1 MPSEK
6 LTDLQRAVIEHDDDM
21 ARLVRNTMPTPETS
35 ITVEAANKSR
45 ADLAKESRLLREW
58 LDFLDR
64 AIDDN
69 TVIHWALVHSINESC
84 AKLTYLAGRVNED
97 LLK

>member
-1 MPSEK
+1 
-6 LTDLQRAVIEHDDDM
+6 
-21 ARLVRNTMPTPETS
+21 MPTSETS
-35 ITVEAANKSR
+35 ITVDTGAVNQSR
-45 ADLAKESRLLREW
+45 LDLAKESRLLREW

-69 TVIHWALVHSINESC
+69 GAVIHWVLVHSINESC

>member
-1 MPSEK
+1 
-6 LTDLQRAVIEHDDDM
+6 
-21 ARLVRNTMPTPETS
+21 MPTPETT
-35 ITVEAANKSR
+35 ITVEKTTVNQSR
-45 ADLAKESRLLREW
+45 LDLAKESRLLREW

-64 AIDDN
+64 DIDN
-69 TVIHWALVHSINESC
+69 NGGVIHAALILSINESC